1 MTNPFDRP
9 DTDYLVLVND
19 RREHSLWPS
28 TTDVPGGWTVAF
40 GPAGRPDCLEFTATA
55 RTDPSLAGPCPV
67 EHRTARPAPAPPDAS
82 DPQDAARH
90 ESSKRRDTNMTAST
104 PTVSAPPPTM
114 TGHPLFGSLMDL
126 QKDTL
131 GTYLKALRDH
141 GDVVRFTVGPPGM
154 RAEFYGVF
162 SADGAQQVLASSAQT
177 FSKENRFLGELRQ
190 SFGNGLLTSMGDE
203 YLRQRRMLQ
212 SLFTPRQ
219 VNEYGSEITQ
229 ETGSLVERWRTAPD
243 ATVDVAEEMTGHTLR
258 TISRILFGRKNDVD
272 AMVPTVQRNFPLI
285 NAYAVKRAFAPVN
298 LSRKVPTPGNLRAA
312 KAHRELYAVCDE
324 IISARRAEESSGS
337 TGRNDM
343 LSLLARA
350 QDDDG
355 NPISAEETRNQVL
368 VFLVTGHESTAT
380 TLGLTLHLLAR
391 HPEAQARAHQEVDSV
406 LSGREPV
413 AEDLEKLPYLTRV
426 LKETLRLYPAAP
438 AQGRITTE
446 DVRVGSYTIPAGAD
460 VVVSS
465 GVVQRRPDIWE
476 DPEAFDP
483 DRFLPEHEAARPR
496 YAWFPFGGGPRACI
510 GQHLAM
516 LNATLTLSVL
526 LKNYSFTAVDTD
538 IPLNTGITLRATGQ
552 VRCRLTP
559 RT

>member
-1 MTNPFDRP
+1 M
-9 DTDYLVLVND
+9 
-19 RREHSLWPS
+19 
-28 TTDVPGGWTVAF
+28 
-40 GPAGRPDCLEFTATA
+40 TAT
-55 RTDPSLAGPCPV
+55 TS
-67 EHRTARPAPAPPDAS
+67 
-82 DPQDAARH
+82 
-90 ESSKRRDTNMTAST
+90 
-104 PTVSAPPPTM
+104 TVSAPPTVA
-114 TGHPLFGSLMDL
+114 GHPLFGSLMDL
-126 QKDTL
+126 QRDTL
-131 GTYLKALRDH
+131 GTYRKALRDH

-219 VNEYGSEITQ
+219 VNKYGSEITQ
-229 ETGSLVERWRTAPD
+229 ETGNLVERWRTAPGGG
-243 ATVDVAEEMTGHTLR
+243 TVDVAEEMTGHTLR

-312 KAHRELYAVCDE
+312 KAHRELYEVCDE
-324 IISARRAEESSGS
+324 IISARRAEESTAP

-350 QDDDG
+350 HDDDG

-380 TLGLTLHLLAR
+380 TLGLTLHLLAC
-391 HPEAQARAHQEVDSV
+391 HPEVQARAHQEVDSV
-406 LSGREPV
+406 LNGREPV
-413 AEDLEKLPYLTRV
+413 AEDLEKLPYLTQV
-426 LKETLRLYPAAP
+426 LKEALRLYPAAP

-446 DVRVGSYTIPAGAD
+446 DVQVGAYTIPAGAD

-465 GVVQRRPDIWE
+465 GVVQRRPDIWA
-476 DPEAFDP
+476 DPDAFDP

-526 LKNYSFTAVDTD
+526 LQNYSFTAVDTD
-538 IPLNTGITLRATGQ
+538 IPLNTGITLRPTGR
-552 VRCRLTP
+552 VRCKLTP

>member
-1 MTNPFDRP
+1 
-9 DTDYLVLVND
+9 
-19 RREHSLWPS
+19 
-28 TTDVPGGWTVAF
+28 
-40 GPAGRPDCLEFTATA
+40 
-55 RTDPSLAGPCPV
+55 
-67 EHRTARPAPAPPDAS
+67 
-82 DPQDAARH
+82 
-90 ESSKRRDTNMTAST
+90 MTAST
-104 PTVSAPPPTM
+104 STVSAPPTM
-114 TGHPLFGSLMDL
+114 AGHPLFGSLMDL
-126 QKDTL
+126 QRDTL

-219 VNEYGSEITQ
+219 VSNYGSEITQ

-272 AMVPTVQRNFPLI
+272 AMVPTVQRNFPRI

-312 KAHRELYAVCDE
+312 KAHRELYEVCDE
-324 IISARRAEESSGS
+324 IISARRAEESADP

-350 QDDDG
+350 HDDDG
-355 NPISAEETRNQVL
+355 KPISAEETRNQVL

-380 TLGLTLHLLAR
+380 TLGLTLHLLAS
-391 HPEAQARAHQEVDSV
+391 HPEVQARAHQEVDRV

-413 AEDLEKLPYLTRV
+413 AEDLEKLPYLTQV

-438 AQGRITTE
+438 AQGRIATE
-446 DVRVGSYTIPAGAD
+446 DVRVGSFTIPAKRRRG
-460 VVVSS
+460 
-465 GVVQRRPDIWE
+465 GQFRRRP
-476 DPEAFDP
+476 
-483 DRFLPEHEAARPR
+483 AASRHLGGPRHVRPGQVPAGARGRAPR

-526 LKNYSFTAVDTD
+526 LQNYSFTAVDTD
-538 IPLNTGITLRATGQ
+538 IPLNTGITLRPTGQ

>member
-19 RREHSLWPS
+19 RRQHSLWPS
-28 TTDVPGGWTVAF
+28 AVDVPAGWTVAF

-55 RTDPSLAGPCPV
+55 WTDPSLAGPCPV
-67 EHRTARPAPAPPDAS
+67 EHRTAQPAPAPPAAS
-82 DPQDAARH
+82 GPQDAARH
-90 ESSKRRDTNMTAST
+90 ERSKRRDSNMTAST

-312 KAHRELYAVCDE
+312 KAHRELYEVCDE